1 MSSSST
7 WTWGGGGWEG
17 QSLDDVPELSR
28 AHADVMA
35 LLPGSSDWPFWV
47 TDALMS
53 GAHTSN
59 CKWNA
64 QCQCQFKCWF
74 HGSRFHEVTK
84 LYWWDSKHS
93 TPQHQYNQTTQLHMW
108 PRSAT
113 SENVVPEEETACRQ
127 FFDSVLLAGQRRD
140 YVHHGS
146 ELHGLGSVR
155 VQLEDGVARWDQ
167 GSNFPNNRW
176 RGQASGLPPF
186 PQFWYFMLSLTAESP
201 TLVHPLCKLMI
212 CHGAVGCVS
221 STRIGGIWMGSMAL
235 LGENS

>member
-17 QSLDDVPELSR
+17 QSLDDAPELSR

-155 VQLEDGVARWDQ
+155 VQLEG
-167 GSNFPNNRW
+167 NR
-176 RGQASGLPPF
+176 
-186 PQFWYFMLSLTAESP
+186 
-201 TLVHPLCKLMI
+201 VVI
-212 CHGAVGCVS
+212 
-221 STRIGGIWMGSMAL
+221 MAL
-235 LGENS
+235 LDEIRAAISQTTDEEVRLQGYHHSLNFGTLCWVWRLNLQHWFIPFASWWFAMGLWAVFPVLE